1 MLTRLTVVSLLQYI
15 QILNQYAVHQK
26 LIRQLYLSKKKS
38 QSILNSGFVVT
49 ESILFKI
56 SVSTD
61 PLSLWIYDLPCV
73 FY

>member
-26 LIRQLYLSKKKS
+26 LIRQLYLNKKKS

-61 PLSLWIYDLPCV
+61 PLSL
-73 FY
+73 